1 MIAPCE
7 IGSNLFSGTTVHVP
21 VMRWPSRAAALAAL
35 LSSLTVP
42 VVAGASDQPGAAG
55 SGAAAH
61 GSHHRGSTVALDR
74 DNLVAFVADSDNQA
88 LHRVDLVSGSVV
100 TTPLGCVPSDVLLLS
115 SDRVAVAMRGC
126 NEVRV
131 LDIDAAGEGTT
142 AARTNVPA
150 EPWGLALGAG
160 NALFVTSAYGR
171 ALTALDAESLSTRYS
186 VPLAREPR
194 GVAISADGLRAFVTH
209 AVGDA
214 VSVVDLDGGSSG
226 EAPRARSVRMLGGK
240 YRNRVDELVGARTM
254 HPTSSLAYAPVLNE
268 AGTRLFVSHLVVQN
282 GESTTTFIASG
293 YGGVSIE
300 NDTSVPSVAV
310 VDVARERLLGVS
322 EDAVPRDFVNI
333 SAQSAFGTAVAPIGS
348 PARQARASA
357 VMGDA
362 LFVTSQ
368 GTGELVELDA
378 NSLDPA
384 LAPRAV
390 FKVGSGPT
398 GIDVDPR
405 TDIAVVWNQNSH
417 DLAVVSLGSGDVDT
431 IPVANDPL
439 RADIARGRALF
450 HAETDRRISRD
461 GRACA
466 SCHPEGRDDGIV
478 WRLGD
483 GPRQTL
489 TLAGHV
495 ESGPYGWHG
504 VSETLE
510 SNIKETITRL
520 GGSGLPD
527 EDLKALAT
535 YLREGLFVPQRPAAP
550 ASSGALVARG
560 RDLYMSDKLGCNSCH
575 DLGRNTSDRQV
586 HNVGSAAKGESR
598 SEFRTPPLA
607 MLEASAPYFH
617 DGRYA
622 TLEALLDD
630 NLDPMG
636 QTSHLAA
643 DDRAALLAFLRTL

>member
-1 MIAPCE
+1 
-7 IGSNLFSGTTVHVP
+7 
-21 VMRWPSRAAALAAL
+21 MRSPPRALALAAV
-35 LSSLTVP
+35 LSSLLCSAAASASSEQPT
-42 VVAGASDQPGAAG
+42 GAS
-55 SGAAAH
+55 STAAAH
-61 GSHHRGSTVALDR
+61 APRPRGSTVALDR
-74 DNLVAFVADSDNQA
+74 DNLVAYVADSDNQA
-88 LHRVDLVSGSVV
+88 LHRVDLVAGSVV
-100 TTPLGCVPSDVLLLS
+100 TTPLGCVPADVLLLS

-126 NEVRV
+126 NEVRLV
-131 LDIDAAGEGTT
+131 DINAAGEGTT
-142 AARTNVPA
+142 ASRVEVPT

-171 ALTALDAESLSTRYS
+171 TLTALDAQSLAHRYS
-186 VPLAREPR
+186 IPLAREPR
-194 GVAISADGLRAFVTH
+194 GVAITSDGLRAFVTH

-268 AGTRLFVSHLVVQN
+268 NGTRLFISHLVVQN
-282 GESTTTFIASG
+282 GESTTAFIASG

-310 VDVARERLLGVS
+310 IDVAHERLLG
-322 EDAVPRDFVNI
+322 AVEGPVPHDFINI
-333 SAQSAFGTAVAPIGS
+333 SARAFVGSAVAPVGS
-348 PARQARASA
+348 PARQARATA
-357 VMGDA
+357 VVGDVLLVA
-362 LFVTSQ
+362 SH
-368 GTGELVELDA
+368 GSGELAELDA
-378 NSLDPA
+378 RSLDPA
-384 LAPRAV
+384 LAPHRV
-390 FKVGSGPT
+390 FQVGEGPT
-398 GIDVDPR
+398 GVDVDPR

-417 DLAVVSLGSGDVDT
+417 DLSVVSLGSGDVDT
-431 IPVANDPL
+431 IPVAEDPL

-450 HAETDRRISRD
+450 HSEEDRRISRD

-495 ESGPYGWHG
+495 QSGPYGWHG
-504 VSETLE
+504 VHETLE
-510 SNIKETITRL
+510 SNIRETIVRL
-520 GGSGLPD
+520 GGSGLP
-527 EDLKALAT
+527 EQDLAALAT
-535 YLREGLFVPQRPAAP
+535 YVREGLFVPQRPAP
-550 ASSGALVARG
+550 AAASEALVARG
-560 RDLYMSDKLGCNSCH
+560 RELYMSEKLGCNGCH
-575 DLGRNTSDRQV
+575 DLGRDSSDRQV
-586 HNVGSAAKGESR
+586 HDVGSKAKGESR
-598 SEFRTPPLA
+598 AAFRTPPLG
-607 MLEASAPYFH
+607 MLEATAPYFH

-630 NLDPMG
+630 NLDRMG